1 MHIPPCAAF
10 AVIVHNKSRAFIN
23 TKSELQLMT
32 SKTIQDSIT
41 FIPESL
47 DMRAS
52 AGRFRDD
59 HVMGYKPASFIIS

>member
-10 AVIVHNKSRAFIN
+10 AVIVHNKS
-23 TKSELQLMT
+23 ELQIMT

-59 HVMGYKPASFIIS
+59 HVMRHKPASFIIS